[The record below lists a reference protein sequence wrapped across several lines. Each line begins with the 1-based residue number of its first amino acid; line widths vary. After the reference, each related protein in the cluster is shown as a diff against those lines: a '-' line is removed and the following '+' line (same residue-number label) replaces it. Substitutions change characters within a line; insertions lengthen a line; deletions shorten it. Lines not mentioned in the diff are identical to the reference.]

1 MHWGDLQRTP
11 ASDEKAGTL
20 MGTECEATAPEW
32 KTQEAIYKEAI
43 SLNSEAKK
51 LMLNRTKHIVDLF
64 FTPNNTPY

>member
-20 MGTECEATAPEW
+20 IGTECEAIAPEW

-51 LMLNRTKHIVDLF
+51 LMLNRTNTLWIF
-64 FTPNNTPY
+64 FYP